1 MLLVAVARNRQECVL
16 NAIESQSLLER
27 EKKDPHQELKS
38 RFFSVLS
45 DLSRAFRLYK
55 KKMLRV
61 DQLVSD
67 KTRMCCFFDRHPSL
81 ISQLQA
87 QSAEK

>member
-27 EKKDPHQELKS
+27 EKDPHQELKS
-38 RFFSVLS
+38 RFFSLLS

-67 KTRMCCFFDRHPSL
+67 KTRMLLLDRHPSL
-81 ISQLQA
+81 ILQRVPIHL
-87 QSAEK
+87 